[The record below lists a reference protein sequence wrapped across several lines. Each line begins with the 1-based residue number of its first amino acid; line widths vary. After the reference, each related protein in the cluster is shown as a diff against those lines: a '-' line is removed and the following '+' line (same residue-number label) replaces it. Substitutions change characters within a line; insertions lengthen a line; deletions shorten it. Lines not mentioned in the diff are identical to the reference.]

1 MEEGPGYSV
10 VLCSK
15 SSDVDWLL
23 LKGGVAEVE
32 ELGAQPGAELSEVSL
47 VSEVDVTSPYEFEG
61 MVEAVSGSLEVELDV
76 GLTFKELSELVLGRG
91 LKSDT
96 SITTVVVGAEV
107 DWSNPD
113 SLLLFE
119 KVCSPSPALSI
130 GEEVIEVSILEEL
143 GSSPVEEEVG
153 CSLEEVDLNSSLL
166 SELISGS
173 LLEIVVS
180 VGTVNVGVGL
190 DESQVG

>member
-23 LKGGVAEVE
+23 LKGGVAEVK

-119 KVCSPSPALSI
+119 KVCPPSPALSI

-143 GSSPVEEEVG
+143 GSSLVEEEVG

>member
-1 MEEGPGYSV
+1 M
-10 VLCSK
+10 
-15 SSDVDWLL
+15 
-23 LKGGVAEVE
+23 
-32 ELGAQPGAELSEVSL
+32 
-47 VSEVDVTSPYEFEG
+47 
-61 MVEAVSGSLEVELDV
+61 
-76 GLTFKELSELVLGRG
+76 
-91 LKSDT
+91 
-96 SITTVVVGAEV
+96 
-107 DWSNPD
+107 DWSNPG

-119 KVCSPSPALSI
+119 NVCSPSPALSI

-143 GSSPVEEEVG
+143 GCSPVEEEVG
-153 CSLEEVDLNSSLL
+153 CSSEEVDMNSPLL